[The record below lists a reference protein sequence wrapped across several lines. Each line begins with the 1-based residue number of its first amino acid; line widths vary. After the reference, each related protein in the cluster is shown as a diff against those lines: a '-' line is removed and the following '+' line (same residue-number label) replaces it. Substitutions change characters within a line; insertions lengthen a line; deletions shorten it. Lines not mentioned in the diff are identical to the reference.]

1 MENNHEII
9 KEKYGLVR
17 GFGLLHATALNMSNM
32 VGVGPFITI
41 PLIIGA
47 MGGPQCML
55 GWLLGAILA
64 LCDGLVWSELAAA
77 MPGTG
82 GTYLYLREAFRKTRL
97 GGILPFLFIWQFIF
111 SGPLEIAS
119 GYIGFS
125 QYVGYF
131 WRTMGPSETRLVSLA
146 VGALVILLL
155 YRRINAVGRLTV
167 VLWVGMLVTVLWV
180 IVSGLANFQPRV
192 VFDFPPN
199 AFRFSLGFVVG
210 LGSAMQIAMYDFL
223 GYYDICYVGGEVRNP
238 ERVIPRAIILSVL
251 GVAAIYSLTNLSM
264 IAVVPWRDA
273 MQSKF
278 IGSEFMEKLYGTRAA
293 SVVTVLILWTAF
305 ASVFALLL
313 GYSRIPYAAALEGHF
328 FKPFARLHPKG
339 KFPHVSLLV
348 MGILSI
354 VGSLWSLD
362 AVITALLTSRI
373 LIQFIAQ
380 IFALQYLRKHR
391 SEIARPFRMWLYPIP
406 SVIAFIGW
414 AYVFT
419 TSGWMF
425 VGFGLLTLV
434 AGILAYW
441 IWTRFSAREP
451 AQA

>member
-1 MENNHEII
+1 LENNHEII

-17 GFGLLHATALNMSNM
+17 GFGLLQATALNMSNM

-41 PLIIGA
+41 PLIISS

-55 GWLLGAILA
+55 GWLLGALLA

-82 GTYLYLREAFRKTRL
+82 GSYLYLREAFRKTSL
-97 GGILPFLFIWQFIF
+97 GGVLPFLFIWQFIF

-131 WRTMGPSETRLVSLA
+131 WRGMGTTETRLVSLA

-155 YRRINAVGRLTV
+155 YRRITAVGRLTV
-167 VLWVGMLVTVLWV
+167 TLWVGMMVTVLWV
-180 IVSGLANFQPRV
+180 IAAGLANFHPKV
-192 VFDFPPN
+192 VFDFPAN
-199 AFRFSLGFVVG
+199 AFTFSTGFATG
-210 LGSAMQIAMYDFL
+210 LGSAMLIAMYDFL

-238 ERVIPRAIILSVL
+238 ERVIPRAIIYSVL

-264 IAVVPWRDA
+264 IAVVPWREA
-273 MQSKF
+273 VNSKY
-278 IGSEFMEKLYGTRAA
+278 IASEFMERLYGTRAA
-293 SVVTVLILWTAF
+293 SVVTLLVLWTAF
-305 ASVFALLL
+305 GSVFALLL

-328 FKPFARLHPKG
+328 FKPFGRLHPTG
-339 KFPHVSLLV
+339 KFPHISLLV

-354 VGSLWSLD
+354 IASLWNLD
-362 AVITALLTSRI
+362 EVISALLTTRI

-380 IFALQYLRKHR
+380 IFAVRHLRKHR
-391 SEIARPFRMWLYPIP
+391 PEIARPFRMWLYPVP
-406 SVIAFIGW
+406 SVVAFIGW
-414 AYVFT
+414 AYIFA
-419 TSGWMF
+419 TSGWKF
-425 VGFGLLTLV
+425 VAFGLLTLL
-434 AGILAYW
+434 AGIVAYG
-441 IWTRFSAREP
+441 IWTRFSPRDASV
-451 AQA
+451 Q